1 MKKQKNRKSR
11 FDRRTLVRRKRQIA
25 LLCNADRRNGVVN
38 LPKITMEQAHD
49 YWEQMKEAL

>member
-1 MKKQKNRKSR
+1 MKKQKNGKSR